1 MRLLLVLLLTLATAC
16 AEPSPKRVLFVG
28 NSYTAGIQKALTG
41 FLNASPHKDAK
52 LEFITPGGRTLEQH
66 LATPKTMARIAGGG
80 WEIVVLQ
87 DQSQTPAVFPEKF
100 LASSAKLHAAVT
112 KAGARTVYYETW
124 GRRDGDP
131 QNAERFP
138 TYEAMQSALSTSY
151 RAAAKR
157 DHATLAPVGAA
168 WQQVRRDRPALG
180 TALYAADGSHPAA
193 PGALLAA
200 ACLYKAIFKADPAT
214 VPFDG
219 GLPAEDADYLRKT
232 AAGIPAPAAP

>member
-1 MRLLLVLLLTLATAC
+1 MRLFLVLLLTLATAHS
-16 AEPSPKRVLFVG
+16 APAPKRILFVG
-28 NSYTAGIQKALTG
+28 NSYTAGIRQALTG
-41 FLNASPHKDAK
+41 FLEASPHKGAQ

-66 LATPKTMARIAGGG
+66 LADPKTMARIAGGG

-87 DQSQTPAVFPEKF
+87 DQSQTPAIFPEQF
-100 LASSAKLHAAVT
+100 LASSAQLHAAVT
-112 KAGARTVYYETW
+112 KAGALTVYYETW

-131 QNAERFP
+131 QNAQRFP
-138 TYEAMQSALSTSY
+138 TYDSMQSALSTSY

-157 DHATLAPVGAA
+157 DDATLAPVGTA

-200 ACLYKAIFKADPAT
+200 ACLYKALFRADPAT
-214 VPFDG
+214 VPFTG
-219 GLPAEDADYLRKT
+219 GVPAEDADYLRKV
-232 AAGIPAPAAP
+232 AARIPVPAAP